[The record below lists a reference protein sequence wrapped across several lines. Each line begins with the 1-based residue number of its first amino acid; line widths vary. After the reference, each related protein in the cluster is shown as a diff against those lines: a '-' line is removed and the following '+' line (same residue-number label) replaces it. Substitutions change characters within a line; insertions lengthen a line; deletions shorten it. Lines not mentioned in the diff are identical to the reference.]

1 MNVEFPTSTPGQFAV
16 VRAEDSHP
24 SQLTSGR
31 RSWTVRSFA
40 DVKLLSDTELPVTHC
55 RFADG
60 TTAGFMLGEPVDPDD
75 PSAIRGELTFAE
87 PIEALRSLDEWIEK
101 HVYRHAGRFVFILTA
116 GAHRRI
122 YLDPAGL
129 LPVVYDR
136 HRRIAG
142 STAAALLDPSEFVDR
157 FDHDL
162 FTSLNLLDGGWIPG
176 GLTAHR
182 GIERLLCNFYLDLN
196 QWTVHRH
203 WPTKQFNETADP
215 ARCALSIGEI
225 IRRTIA
231 AYCARGSVCMAL
243 TGGYETRLL
252 LSLTEKL
259 ERPIDFV
266 CFYSKESDR
275 DLILSQRL
283 ARGFGLRFRTL
294 RFPPVSSNEANEW
307 MARAGY
313 CIGENRHTF
322 AVTRELAD
330 FDYFGGGVAGEVGR
344 GFFWRPTDGR
354 APLSAEAVYKRLG
367 LPPCKIVEEAVRSW
381 FSTLPCDDPL
391 LVLDLAYLELRVCC
405 WASVQAYSAVGPRHV
420 YPMVSRAAFSGMLSL
435 PPSWRRDDNWLRL
448 VINESWPELLTVPV
462 NNLGPVREAIRSAIR
477 VARNPSLILR
487 RWRKR
492 FA

>member
-1 MNVEFPTSTPGQFAV
+1 MKVVFPSSTPRQFAI
-16 VRAEDSHP
+16 VRGLQSGPAEGF
-24 SQLTSGR
+24 SQAR
-31 RSWTVRSFA
+31 PWAIRSFD
-40 DVKLLSDTELPVTHC
+40 DVKLFSDEDLPVIHC

-60 TTAGFMLGEPVDPDD
+60 TTAGFMLGEPVDILNLRP
-75 PSAIRGELTFAE
+75 IEGELTFQKSID
-87 PIEALRSLDEWIEK
+87 PQTSVDEWVEDQI
-101 HVYRHAGRFVFILTA
+101 YQYAGRFVFVLVAA
-116 GAHRRI
+116 GLRRI
-122 YLDPAGL
+122 YLDAAGSL
-129 LPVVYDR
+129 AVVYD
-136 HRRIAG
+136 HERRIAG
-142 STAAALLDPSEFVDR
+142 STAASLLEPAEFVDR
-157 FDHDL
+157 FDGDL
-162 FTSLNLLDGGWIPG
+162 FRSMKILNGGWIPA

-182 GIERLLCNFYLDLN
+182 GIKRLLCNFYLDLDD
-196 QWTVHRH
+196 WSVHRH
-203 WPTKQFNETADP
+203 WPTKQFDVAPDP

-231 AYCARGSVCMAL
+231 AYCAGGSVCMAL

-252 LSLTEKL
+252 LSLTKKL

-266 CFYSKESDR
+266 CFYSKRSDR

-283 ARGFGLRFRTL
+283 ARSFGLRFRTL
-294 RFPPVSSNEANEW
+294 KFPAVSCEEANEW

-354 APLSAEAVYKRLG
+354 TALSAEAVYKRLG
-367 LPPCKIVEEAVRSW
+367 LAPCKIVEEAVGSW
-381 FSTLPCDDPL
+381 FATLPFDDPL

-462 NNLGPVREAIRSAIR
+462 NNLGPVREAVRSAIR
-477 VARNPSLILR
+477 VARNPSLIVR